1 MSAPI
6 TQSGRKLGPQLRAKL
21 LANRISTWLY
31 RHSRAR
37 VVLLL
42 TLPVLWLGLAYLG
55 SLLVMLVSSFWSVDS
70 FTGQLNHNFSFGNF
84 QQLLHDPV
92 YRTIALRSVLVA
104 LSVTLIDALLA
115 IPIAFY
121 IAKVLRPR
129 FRNVV
134 IALVLVPLWASY
146 LVKTYAWRS
155 MFSNG
160 GILDWL
166 LKPFGMHTPGFG
178 IMATTFTL
186 AYLWLPYMILPIY
199 AGLERL
205 PNSLLEAS
213 GDLGATAWRTFKSI
227 VLPMVYP
234 AIIAGSIFTFSLSL
248 GDYIVVKIVGGTTQL
263 VANVIADNVGVA
275 GNLPFAAAMA
285 LMPIATILAYLFLV
299 RRTGALENF

>member
-1 MSAPI
+1 
-6 TQSGRKLGPQLRAKL
+6 
-21 LANRISTWLY
+21 
-31 RHSRAR
+31 
-37 VVLLL
+37 
-42 TLPVLWLGLAYLG
+42 
-55 SLLVMLVSSFWSVDS
+55 MLISSFWSVDS
-70 FTGQLNHNFSFGNF
+70 FTGNINHTFSFSNFS
-84 QQLLHDPV
+84 QLISESV
-92 YRTIALRSVLVA
+92 YRGIAIRSILVA
-104 LSVTLIDALLA
+104 LSVTIIDGLLA
-115 IPIAFY
+115 IPIAFF
-121 IAKVLRPR
+121 IAKVLRPK

-134 IALVLVPLWASY
+134 ISLILIPLWASY

-160 GILDWL
+160 GVLDWL
-166 LKPFGMHTPGFG
+166 LKPFGLHTPGFG

-213 GDLGATAWRTFKSI
+213 GDLGATAGRTFKSI

-234 AIIAGSIFTFSLSL
+234 AIIAGSIFTFSLTL

>member
-6 TQSGRKLGPQLRAKL
+6 TQSGRKLGPQLRANL

-42 TLPVLWLGLAYLG
+42 ALPVLWLGLAYLG

-70 FTGQLNHNFSFGNF
+70 FTGKLNHNFSLGNF

-160 GILDWL
+160 GVLDWF
-166 LKPFGMHTPGFG
+166 LKPFGLHTPGFG

-213 GDLGATAWRTFKSI
+213 GDLGATAGRTFKSI

>member
-1 MSAPI
+1 MLFRS
-6 TQSGRKLGPQLRAKL
+6 
-21 LANRISTWLY
+21 ISTWLY

-146 LVKTYAWRS
+146 LVKT
-155 MFSNG
+155 
-160 GILDWL
+160 
-166 LKPFGMHTPGFG
+166 
-178 IMATTFTL
+178 
-186 AYLWLPYMILPIY
+186 
-199 AGLERL
+199 
-205 PNSLLEAS
+205 
-213 GDLGATAWRTFKSI
+213 
-227 VLPMVYP
+227 
-234 AIIAGSIFTFSLSL
+234 
-248 GDYIVVKIVGGTTQL
+248 
-263 VANVIADNVGVA
+263 
-275 GNLPFAAAMA
+275 
-285 LMPIATILAYLFLV
+285 
-299 RRTGALENF
+299 

>member
-1 MSAPI
+1 MI
-6 TQSGRKLGPQLRAKL
+6 
-21 LANRISTWLY
+21 ANRISTWLY
-31 RHSRAR
+31 RHAKAR
-37 VVLLL
+37 LVLLL
-42 TLPVLWLGLAYLG
+42 ILPVLWLGLAYLG
-55 SLLVMLVSSFWSVDS
+55 SLLVMLISSFWSVDS
-70 FTGQLNHNFSFGNF
+70 FTGSIAHTFSFENF
-84 QQLLHDPV
+84 KILFSESV
-92 YRTIALRSVLVA
+92 YRNIAVRSLLVA

-121 IAKVLRPR
+121 IAKVMKPR

-134 IALVLVPLWASY
+134 ITLAIAPLWASY
-146 LVKTYAWRS
+146 LVKTYSWRS

-160 GILDWL
+160 GVLDWI
-166 LKPFGMHTPGFG
+166 LKPFGLHTPGFG
-178 IMATTFTL
+178 VIATIFTL

-213 GDLGATAWRTFKSI
+213 SDLGAPAGTTFKSI
-227 VLPMVYP
+227 VLPMLYP

-275 GNLPFAAAMA
+275 GNLPFAAAMSI
-285 LMPIATILAYLFLV
+285 MPIATILIYLFAV

>member
-1 MSAPI
+1 MI
-6 TQSGRKLGPQLRAKL
+6 
-21 LANRISTWLY
+21 ANRISTWLY
-31 RHSRAR
+31 RHAKAR
-37 VVLLL
+37 LVLLL
-42 TLPVLWLGLAYLG
+42 ILPVLWLGLAYLG
-55 SLLVMLVSSFWSVDS
+55 SLLVMLISSFWSVDS
-70 FTGQLNHNFSFGNF
+70 FTGSIAHTFSFENF
-84 QQLLHDPV
+84 KILLSESV
-92 YRTIALRSVLVA
+92 YRNIAVRSLLVA
-104 LSVTLIDALLA
+104 LSVTLIDVILA

-121 IAKVLRPR
+121 IAKVMKPR

-134 IALVLVPLWASY
+134 ITLAIAPLWASY
-146 LVKTYAWRS
+146 LVKTYSWRS

-160 GILDWL
+160 GVLDWI
-166 LKPFGMHTPGFG
+166 LKPFGLHTPGFG
-178 IMATTFTL
+178 VIATIFTL

-213 GDLGATAWRTFKSI
+213 SDLGAPAGTTFKSI
-227 VLPMVYP
+227 VLPMIYP

-275 GNLPFAAAMA
+275 GNLPFAAAMSI
-285 LMPIATILAYLFLV
+285 MPIATILIYLFAV

>member
-1 MSAPI
+1 MI
-6 TQSGRKLGPQLRAKL
+6 
-21 LANRISTWLY
+21 ANRISTWLY
-31 RHSRAR
+31 RHAKAR
-37 VVLLL
+37 LVLLL
-42 TLPVLWLGLAYLG
+42 ILPVLWLGLAYLG
-55 SLLVMLVSSFWSVDS
+55 SLLVMLISSFWSVDS
-70 FTGQLNHNFSFGNF
+70 FTGSITHTFSFDNF
-84 QQLLHDPV
+84 KILLSESV
-92 YRTIALRSVLVA
+92 YRNIAVRSLLVA

-121 IAKVLRPR
+121 IAKVMKPR

-134 IALVLVPLWASY
+134 ITLAIAPLWASY
-146 LVKTYAWRS
+146 LVKTYSWRS

-160 GILDWL
+160 GVLDWI
-166 LKPFGMHTPGFG
+166 LKPFGLHTPGFG
-178 IMATTFTL
+178 VIATTFTL

-213 GDLGATAWRTFKSI
+213 SDLGAPAGTTFKSI
-227 VLPMVYP
+227 VLPMLYP

-275 GNLPFAAAMA
+275 GNLPFAAAMSI
-285 LMPIATILAYLFLV
+285 MPIATILIYLFAV

>member
-1 MSAPI
+1 LI
-6 TQSGRKLGPQLRAKL
+6 
-21 LANRISTWLY
+21 ANRISTWLY
-31 RHSRAR
+31 RHAKAR
-37 VVLLL
+37 LVLLL
-42 TLPVLWLGLAYLG
+42 ILPVLWLGLAYLG
-55 SLLVMLVSSFWSVDS
+55 SLLVMLISSFWSVDS
-70 FTGQLNHNFSFGNF
+70 FTGSITHTFSFDNF
-84 QQLLHDPV
+84 KILLSESV
-92 YRTIALRSVLVA
+92 YRNIAVRSLLVA

-121 IAKVLRPR
+121 IAKVMKHR
-129 FRNVV
+129 FRYVV
-134 IALVLVPLWASY
+134 ITLAIAPLWASY
-146 LVKTYAWRS
+146 LVKTYSWRS

-160 GILDWL
+160 GVLDWI
-166 LKPFGMHTPGFG
+166 LKPFGLHTPGFG
-178 IMATTFTL
+178 VIATIFTL

-213 GDLGATAWRTFKSI
+213 SDLGASAGTTFKSI
-227 VLPMVYP
+227 VLPMLYP

-275 GNLPFAAAMA
+275 GNLPFAAAMSI
-285 LMPIATILAYLFLV
+285 MPIATILIYLFAV